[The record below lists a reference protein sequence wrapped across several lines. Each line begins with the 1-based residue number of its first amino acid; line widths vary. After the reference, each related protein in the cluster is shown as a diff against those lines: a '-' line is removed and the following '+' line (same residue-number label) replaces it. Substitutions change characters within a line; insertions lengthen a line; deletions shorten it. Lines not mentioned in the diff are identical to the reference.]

1 MKFSLLAYTK
11 SKVNGETS
19 GTVAMITRSFP
30 QTRTSEQDDPL
41 TRKIIAC
48 AIEVHK
54 RLGPGLLEKLYK
66 ESMAIEMELSGLK
79 VEKNVKVAV
88 DYKGKPIGEYF
99 IDVLVEDTVI
109 LELKSVERYDPVFE
123 AQILSYMKL
132 TGKKV
137 GLLINFNSKM
147 VKDGIKRF
155 IL

>member
-1 MKFSLLAYTK
+1 
-11 SKVNGETS
+11 
-19 GTVAMITRSFP
+19 MITRTLP
-30 QTRTSEQDDPL
+30 QKRAPEQDDPL

-54 RLGPGLLEKLYK
+54 QLGPGLLEKLYQ
-66 ESMAIEMELSGLK
+66 ESMAIEMELCGLK

-99 IDVLVEDTVI
+99 IDLLVENAVI
-109 LELKSVERYDPVFE
+109 LELKSVERHDPVFE

-132 TGKKV
+132 TDKKV

-155 IL
+155 VL

>member
-1 MKFSLLAYTK
+1 MLTK
-11 SKVNGETS
+11 SL
-19 GTVAMITRSFP
+19 P
-30 QTRTSEQDDPL
+30 QARASEQNDPL
-41 TRKIIAC
+41 TRRIIAC

-66 ESMAIEMELSGLK
+66 ESMAIEMELCGLK

-88 DYKGKPIGEYF
+88 EYKGKPIGEYF
-99 IDVLVEDTVI
+99 IDILVEDSVI
-109 LELKSVERYDPVFE
+109 LELKSVDRHDPVFE

-132 TGKKV
+132 TKKKV

-155 IL
+155 VL

>member
-1 MKFSLLAYTK
+1 MMMRTL
-11 SKVNGETS
+11 
-19 GTVAMITRSFP
+19 P
-30 QTRTSEQDDPL
+30 QKQASEQNDPL
-41 TRKIIAC
+41 TGRIIAC

-66 ESMAIEMELSGLK
+66 ESMTIEMELCSLK

-88 DYKGKPIGEYF
+88 EYKGKPIGEYF
-99 IDVLVEDTVI
+99 IDILVEDAVI
-109 LELKSVERYDPVFE
+109 LELKSVERHDPVFE

-132 TGKKV
+132 TNKKV

-155 IL
+155 VL

>member
-1 MKFSLLAYTK
+1 
-11 SKVNGETS
+11 
-19 GTVAMITRSFP
+19 MITRTLP
-30 QTRTSEQDDPL
+30 QTRASEQDDPL
-41 TRKIIAC
+41 TRRIIAC

-88 DYKGKPIGEYF
+88 EYKGKPIGDYF
-99 IDVLVEDTVI
+99 IDLLVEDAVI
-109 LELKSVERYDPVFE
+109 LELKSVERHEPVFE

-132 TGKKV
+132 TSKKV

-155 IL
+155 VL

>member
-1 MKFSLLAYTK
+1 MDCEYRYREKT
-11 SKVNGETS
+11 
-19 GTVAMITRSFP
+19 MIMRTFP
-30 QTRTSEQDDPL
+30 QKSASEQDDPL
-41 TRKIIAC
+41 TRRIIAC

-66 ESMAIEMELSGLK
+66 ESMAIEMELCGLK
-79 VEKNVKVAV
+79 AEKNVRIAV
-88 DYKGKPIGEYF
+88 EYKGKPIGEYF
-99 IDVLVEDTVI
+99 IDLLVEDAVI
-109 LELKSVERYDPVFE
+109 LELKSVERHDPVFE

-155 IL
+155 VL